1 MVARAVPVSI
11 AAERRSGLIL
21 VSTSANLLYLGER
34 QRVHKLT
41 IVSLPPGERILS
53 DEIVE
58 SKAEDKPQRILGYND
73 VSIEPICNEDPG

>member
-1 MVARAVPVSI
+1 MPVSI